1 MNATTTQVKIL
12 SVEAREVPALK
23 QGESPTTFLSFTI
36 YDGGRPQK
44 LWAFAEDFQS
54 IPQENATGVFD
65 IALRAKAGSYGPY
78 LSVRAL
84 SFTQTASE

>member
-1 MNATTTQVKIL
+1 MNATTTEVTIL

-23 QGESPTTFLSFTI
+23 PGDAPTTFLSFTI

-44 LWAFAEDFQS
+44 LWAFAEDFS
-54 IPQENATGVFD
+54 VVPEAHSTGVFD